1 MFNKENPFAIC
12 HAISNMND
20 KFSYVIFKK
29 TLISFIITSFAL
41 GIFNSFHLILMN
53 RHKIQERYK
62 ALNEGDKQSYDIKLD
77 K

>member
-1 MFNKENPFAIC
+1 MFNKENPFAIY

-29 TLISFIITSFAL
+29 TLISFVIASLSL
-41 GIFNSFHLILMN
+41 GIFNSFHLILLN
-53 RHKIQERYK
+53 RHKIQEGYK
-62 ALNEGDKQSYDIKLD
+62 ALNEGNNQLYDIKLD